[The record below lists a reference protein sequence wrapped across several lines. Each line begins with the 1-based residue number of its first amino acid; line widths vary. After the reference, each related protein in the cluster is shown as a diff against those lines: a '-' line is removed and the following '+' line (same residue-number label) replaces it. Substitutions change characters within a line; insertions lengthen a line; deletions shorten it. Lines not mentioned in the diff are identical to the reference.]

1 MRRQDKLTE
10 KQRRFVEL
18 YESGSV
24 TMKQAYRM
32 AFDNYTAQDT
42 TISPK
47 ASRLMAKKKV
57 RRYQDALR
65 RKAFEAILAD
75 QRAGCADFLKR
86 QQAEFDAMLARA
98 RA

>member
-18 YESGSV
+18 YESGEAG

-32 AFDNYTAQDT
+32 AFDNYTAKDT

-65 RKAFEAILAD
+65 RKAS
-75 QRAGCADFLKR
+75 
-86 QQAEFDAMLARA
+86 DAMLASLRDDEAPERWRAKFADLLAYA

>member
-24 TMKQAYRM
+24 TMRQAYRI
-32 AFDNYTAQDT
+32 AFDNYTAKDT

-65 RKAFEAILAD
+65 RRAFSAVLAS
-75 QRAGCADFLKR
+75 QRAEREDFLKR
-86 QQAEFDAMLARA
+86 QRAEYAALLARV